1 MNRFDLV
8 DELTARFGN
17 LTKND
22 TDLAVTTILDSLT
35 AVLITGQHIEIRGF
49 GSFSINRRAARIGR
63 NPRNGE
69 SVAVFEPHDFVRS
82 RSM

>member
-1 MNRFDLV
+1 M
-8 DELTARFGN
+8 DELAARFGN
-17 LTKND
+17 LTKNA
-22 TDLAVTTILDSLT
+22 TALAVNILLDSL
-35 AVLITGQHIEIRGF
+35 AAALIAGHRIEIRGF

-69 SVAVFEPHDFVRS
+69 SVAVFEPHYFVRS